1 MVKPFGEAPQPS
13 EYRTV
18 LNKVNW
24 QRYEQLLAEM
34 ERNRTARF
42 SYYRGQLEMM
52 TPLEEHDRCHKLI
65 ESLILTIT
73 DEMGI
78 KIETYKS
85 PTLKRA
91 DLQVGVEPDTA
102 YYIQNADRMARRT
115 KIDLETDPV
124 PDLILEVELSRSD
137 FNKFEM
143 YAALGIPEVWRYISK
158 PGETFLQGKFFI
170 HYLDGDRYREEDYGL
185 AFPFLSAGRILQFID
200 QSDVSGLP
208 TALRDLRLW
217 AEETV

>member
-1 MVKPFGEAPQPS
+1 MIKPFGKAPQPS

-18 LNKVNW
+18 LKKVNW

-34 ERNRTARF
+34 GRDRTARF

-78 KIETYKS
+78 KIESYKA
-85 PTLKRA
+85 PTLKRV
-91 DLQVGVEPDTA
+91 DLQLGVEPDTA
-102 YYIQNADRMARRT
+102 YYIRNATAMSRRT
-115 KIDLETDPV
+115 SINLETDPV
-124 PDLILEVELSRSD
+124 PDLIFETELSRSD
-137 FNKFEM
+137 FNKFAI
-143 YAALGIPEVWRYISK
+143 YAELGIPEVWRYISK
-158 PGETFLQGKFFI
+158 PGETFLKGQFFI
-170 HYLDGDRYREEDYGL
+170 HYLDGDRYREEDHGL
-185 AFPFLSAGRILQFID
+185 AFPFLPVGRILQFID

>member
-1 MVKPFGEAPQPS
+1 MVKPFGKAPQPS

-18 LNKVNW
+18 LKKVNW
-24 QRYEQLLAEM
+24 PRYEQLLAEM
-34 ERNRTARF
+34 ARNRTARF

-78 KIETYKS
+78 KIESYKA
-85 PTLKRA
+85 PTLKRV

-102 YYIQNADRMARRT
+102 YYIHNADRMARRT
-115 KIDLETDPV
+115 RINLETDPV

-143 YAALGIPEVWRYISK
+143 YAELGIPEVWRYISK
-158 PGETFLQGKFFI
+158 PGETFLKGQFFI
-170 HYLDGDRYREEDYGL
+170 HYLDGDRYREEDHGL